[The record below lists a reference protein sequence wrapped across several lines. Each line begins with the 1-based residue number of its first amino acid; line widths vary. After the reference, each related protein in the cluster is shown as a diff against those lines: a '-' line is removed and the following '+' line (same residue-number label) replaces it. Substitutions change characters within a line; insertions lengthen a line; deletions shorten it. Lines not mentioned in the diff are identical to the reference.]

1 MMRES
6 KVELGR
12 SGVMVAP
19 LGTGTWSWGDTL
31 YWGFGKGYGEAE
43 IHAAFE
49 ASLRAGITF
58 FDTAEVYG
66 FGKSE
71 KFIAKFSRGHDKSQ
85 IQVATKFFPL
95 PWRLTPAQIVSAL
108 RGSLKRLELERVDL
122 YQIHW
127 STPLFSIERM
137 MDGLAA
143 AVEKGMTRA
152 VGVSNF
158 NAEQMRRAYA
168 RLAKYNIPLASNQIQ
183 FSLLERSPDFNGL
196 VETCRE
202 LGVTLIA
209 YSPLKYGMLTG
220 KYTPD
225 NPPRGAR
232 AALSRGVPRANP
244 TADCHAAPNR
254 RKIWRQITS
263 ASGIELGHAARCAP
277 DSRREKCQTAG
288 GERGC
293 LGLGVVGG
301 RCRVVE
307 SSERTRVEQPLAS
320 MTADYDFFLT
330 EFVQRVDTMSWSHVF
345 LGGMNVWK

>member
-1 MMRES
+1 VIGDWGIRES
-6 KVELGR
+6 GLATREKRGNVMNKAKVELGK

-19 LGTGTWSWGDTL
+19 LGTGTWSWGDRL
-31 YWGFGKGYGEAE
+31 YWGFGKEYGEAE

-49 ASLRAGITF
+49 ASLRAGIDF

-71 KFIAKFSRGHDKSQ
+71 KFIAKFSRRHADSQ
-85 IQVATKFFPL
+85 IQIATKFFPL
-95 PWRLTPAQIVSAL
+95 PWRLTPGQIVRAL
-108 RGSLKRLELERVDL
+108 RGSLARLEMTRVDL

-127 STPLFSIERM
+127 STPLFSVERM

-158 NAEQMRRAYA
+158 NAEQTRRAHA

-183 FSLLERSPDFNGL
+183 FNLLERSPDFDGL

-202 LGVTLIA
+202 LGVTIIA

-232 AALSRGVPRANP
+232 ARRFSAAYLAQIQPLIVTLRQIGENYGGKSPAQVALNWLMRRGAIPIPGAKNTRQLEENAGALGWALS
-244 TADCHAAPNR
+244 ADDVA
-254 RKIWRQITS
+254 QLS
-263 ASGIELGHAARCAP
+263 E
-277 DSRREKCQTAG
+277 
-288 GERGC
+288 
-293 LGLGVVGG
+293 V
-301 RCRVVE
+301 
-307 SSERTRVEQPLAS
+307 SERVLTR
-320 MTADYDFFLT
+320 
-330 EFVQRVDTMSWSHVF
+330 R
-345 LGGMNVWK
+345 

>member
-1 MMRES
+1 
-6 KVELGR
+6 
-12 SGVMVAP
+12 MVAP

-232 AALSRGVPRANP
+232 ARRFHAAYLAQIQPLIVTLRQIGEKYGGKSPAQVALNWVMRRGALPIPGAKNVRQLEENAGALGWALS
-244 TADCHAAPNR
+244 ADDVALLS
-254 RKIWRQITS
+254 Q
-263 ASGIELGHAARCAP
+263 
-277 DSRREKCQTAG
+277 
-288 GERGC
+288 
-293 LGLGVVGG
+293 V
-301 RCRVVE
+301 
-307 SSERTRVEQPLAS
+307 SERVLNNR
-320 MTADYDFFLT
+320 
-330 EFVQRVDTMSWSHVF
+330 
-345 LGGMNVWK
+345 